1 MYVLGTG
8 KSNPFDGLKNLD
20 MKWDQLARC
29 GRRPPCPERFCGMDN
44 VSTKLLYDLLSNMW
58 GADPQARPTAD
69 FVKSKLLSIA
79 TTLDSKFSE
88 PVAPQQPIDFQPL
101 LLFTLSIDK
110 YQWNEARV
118 GISLIE
124 ALHPYQRAVVAV
136 LITLAMS
143 PSVVEV
149 RTTRIK
155 HIIAVI
161 LLARAQQVLSPALF
175 YFGLKDSLSGAVPLD
190 DHERFR
196 DVADIL
202 LAAEVSR
209 VRVVETLC
217 RQKGVQERALIEYW
231 DSIRRESKN
240 PPPVASRVSF
250 FNCACPNN
258 ISGF

>member
-1 MYVLGTG
+1 MTIIRGGGRPDFVAPELSSGVIYRSTESGDIFSFAMTMYVLGTG

-110 YQWNEARV
+110 
-118 GISLIE
+118 
-124 ALHPYQRAVVAV
+124 
-136 LITLAMS
+136 
-143 PSVVEV
+143 
-149 RTTRIK
+149 
-155 HIIAVI
+155 
-161 LLARAQQVLSPALF
+161 
-175 YFGLKDSLSGAVPLD
+175 
-190 DHERFR
+190 
-196 DVADIL
+196 
-202 LAAEVSR
+202 
-209 VRVVETLC
+209 
-217 RQKGVQERALIEYW
+217 
-231 DSIRRESKN
+231 
-240 PPPVASRVSF
+240 
-250 FNCACPNN
+250 
-258 ISGF
+258 